1 MRRNNK
7 SAAESVERGQF
18 NDYLGRHNL
27 RRTQERIRILQ
38 EVFSTH
44 DHFDVETLLF
54 RLRRK
59 KHPVSRATIYRTLKH
74 LLDSKLV
81 RQVDL
86 GRNRAYYEH
95 ALGRQN
101 HEHLVC
107 VACGKVVEFSTVTIE
122 KLQNLVCEEFNF
134 RPVRHSYQILG
145 YCDSCQSSS

>member
-1 MRRNNK
+1 MRRNSK
-7 SAAESVERGQF
+7 STAETVERGHF

-59 KHPVSRATIYRTLKH
+59 KHLVSRATIYRTLKH

-86 GRNRAYYEH
+86 GRKIR
-95 ALGRQN
+95 L
-101 HEHLVC
+101 
-107 VACGKVVEFSTVTIE
+107 
-122 KLQNLVCEEFNF
+122 
-134 RPVRHSYQILG
+134 
-145 YCDSCQSSS
+145 